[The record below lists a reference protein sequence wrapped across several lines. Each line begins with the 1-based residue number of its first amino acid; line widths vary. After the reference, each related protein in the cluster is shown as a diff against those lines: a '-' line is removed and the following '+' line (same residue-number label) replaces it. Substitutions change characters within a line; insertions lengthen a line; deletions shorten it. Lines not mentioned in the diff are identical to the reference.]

1 MENVFEWQ
9 TFRSLG
15 ISSFF
20 CLKLDNKPPID
31 KLKRFIGKNTTSFVV
46 IQQRFDKIFYVPSG
60 IHKIYLAGDNDI
72 GGEGPD
78 HLSSLTV
85 GRFTK
90 HFGPLNDIINIKSF
104 QFVKVSKILVK
115 CF

>member
-1 MENVFEWQ
+1 MYHNNQ
-9 TFRSLG
+9 
-15 ISSFF
+15 I
-20 CLKLDNKPPID
+20 
-31 KLKRFIGKNTTSFVV
+31 FVV

-78 HLSSLTV
+78 LLSSLTV

-104 QFVKVSKILVK
+104 QFVKVSKKFLVTFS
-115 CF
+115 CLVSFTGHMLINLM